1 MPPLALFEVN
11 PALDRDALRAEFA
24 KTRRLQIRD
33 VLTQETAE
41 RVREILARQTPWSL
55 AWRAGADGPKVIS
68 PEAAAQIAPAE
79 AKRIND
85 ALGTAMRGRDY
96 AFLYSTYPMIE
107 AYLQKWNEGGAHDL
121 LLEYINS
128 PDFLELVRDVTGLAS
143 VIKADAQAT
152 LYAPGQF
159 LALHD
164 DEDKKEGRR
173 IAYVLNMTAGE
184 WRIDW
189 GGYLLF
195 YNEDGDVI
203 DGYRPRFN
211 ALNLF
216 SVPQSHSVTY
226 VPPFS
231 PVGRYAI
238 TGWFRDR

>member
-1 MPPLALFEVN
+1 MPPLALFEIN
-11 PALDRDALRAEFA
+11 PVLDRDALRAEFA
-24 KTRRLQIRD
+24 RIGRLQIRNVLTDETAARVRD
-33 VLTQETAE
+33 VLAC
-41 RVREILARQTPWSL
+41 QTPWSV
-55 AWRAGADGPKVIS
+55 AWRAGADGPNVMR
-68 PEAAAQIAPAE
+68 PDAAARLEPAE

-96 AFLYSTYPMIE
+96 AFVYSTYPMVD
-107 AYLQKWNEGGAHDL
+107 AYREKWNEGGPHDL
-121 LLEYINS
+121 LLEYINT
-128 PDFLELVRDVTGLAS
+128 PDFLDLVRDVTGAAS

-164 DEDKKEGRR
+164 DEDAKEGRR

-184 WRIDW
+184 WRHDW

-203 DGYRPRFN
+203 EGYRPRFN

-216 SVPQSHSVTY
+216 AVPQRHSVSY

-238 TGWFRDR
+238 TGWFRDW